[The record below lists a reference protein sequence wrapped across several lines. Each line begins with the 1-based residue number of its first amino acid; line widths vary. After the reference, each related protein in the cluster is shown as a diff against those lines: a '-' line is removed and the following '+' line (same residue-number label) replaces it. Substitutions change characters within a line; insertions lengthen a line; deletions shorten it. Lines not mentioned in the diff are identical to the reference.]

1 LQAVAAA
8 AARAQIDNLLAL
20 LEDDRKDVQLVKD
33 AFEAGSGTRVDVL
46 TAQSQLAN
54 DQTLLPPLRRDLS
67 DATHALALLVGR
79 APSEWSA
86 PEFRLDEF
94 TVPARLP
101 VSLPSEL
108 AHRRPDI
115 LAAEAQVRVATAAIG
130 VATANLYPQ
139 ITLSATGG
147 LQSTSLSSLFDA
159 SSVAWGFMGGL
170 TQPLFNHGQLRA
182 RQRAA
187 IEAMH
192 AAGSNYQQVVLSAFT
207 QVADTLEG
215 LDHDQELIDSEQAAV
230 ATASDNLGLT
240 RESYSAGNSGVL
252 QVVEAQRQNTQARLG
267 LVRAQ
272 SLRLQDM
279 VQLLLAL
286 GGQIPSD

>member
-1 LQAVAAA
+1 
-8 AARAQIDNLLAL
+8 
-20 LEDDRKDVQLVKD
+20 
-33 AFEAGSGTRVDVL
+33 
-46 TAQSQLAN
+46 
-54 DQTLLPPLRRDLS
+54 
-67 DATHALALLVGR
+67 
-79 APSEWSA
+79 
-86 PEFRLDEF
+86 
-94 TVPARLP
+94 VPARLP